1 MALRDRF
8 QELQQFKFDQLD
20 PNNIGAWPAS
30 IRALVLAIV
39 ALVVL
44 GLGFTFVV
52 SEKRKELAAKEAQE
66 QTLRESFEQKAFE
79 AHNIDAL
86 RRQSE
91 ELEESL
97 KELKRQLPVD
107 TEVPSLLEDI
117 TNTALESN
125 LKIESVVL
133 KPEVESEIYVELP
146 IEVKVEGAYHDLAA
160 FVSGVANLSR
170 IVTLHDFTL
179 EPKDGAEHL
188 AMTIQAKT
196 YRYREVDDTEPAEE
210 AAGDGKDDK
219 GKKDDKKRKDD
230 KGKDDASTEDKP

>member
-1 MALRDRF
+1 MALRDRI

-20 PNNIGAWPAS
+20 PSNIGAWPAP
-30 IRALVLAIV
+30 IRGLVLALV
-39 ALVVL
+39 ALIVL
-44 GLGFTFVV
+44 ALGFVFVV
-52 SEKRKELAAKEAQE
+52 SEKRKELEAMEAQE
-66 QTLRESFEQKAFE
+66 LSLRESYEQKAFE
-79 AHNIDAL
+79 AHNIEAL

-97 KELKRQLPVD
+97 KELKRQLPVE

-125 LKIESVVL
+125 LKIESVAL

-146 IEVKVEGAYHDLAA
+146 IEVKVQGAYHDLAS

-179 EPKDGAEHL
+179 APQDGPEHL

-196 YRYREVDDTEPAEE
+196 YRYRESEEE
-210 AAGDGKDDK
+210 AEATADAKTADGAAEDK
-219 GKKDDKKRKDD
+219 G
-230 KGKDDASTEDKP
+230 GDDAVDSGDDAATEATP

>member
-1 MALRDRF
+1 MALKDAW
-8 QELQQFKFDQLD
+8 EEVKQFKLDQLD
-20 PNNIGAWPAS
+20 PNNIGAWPLA
-30 IRALVLAIV
+30 IKGLVLGLL
-39 ALVVL
+39 ALIVL
-44 GLGFTFVV
+44 GLGFFLVV
-52 SEKRKELAAKEAQE
+52 KEQRNVLAKKGREE
-66 QTLRESFEQKAFE
+66 TDLRGQFQQKAFE

-86 RRQSE
+86 RHQSE

-125 LKIESVVL
+125 LKIESVDL
-133 KPEVESEIYVELP
+133 RGEQESEIYVELP
-146 IEVKVEGAYHDLAA
+146 IEIKVEGSYHDLAS

-179 EPKDGAEHL
+179 DPRKGAEHL

-196 YRYREVDDTEPAEE
+196 YRYRESEEETE
-210 AAGDGKDDK
+210 AA
-219 GKKDDKKRKDD
+219 
-230 KGKDDASTEDKP
+230 ATAANAAAAAEVKP